1 MSYHWTPGSPQ
12 QLQNAVTA
20 ATTQGGILYLAG
32 RNERVTVVCRGSTV
46 AGAIASGNLVI
57 EEAFYF
63 KPGTGGTEERNEP
76 PWAGPWSLI
85 QTINAVDLTLG
96 ATQVVHITGSIWAL
110 RVRVSVVVA
119 GGGSVDV
126 WAWGN

>member
-1 MSYHWTPGSPQ
+1 MSYDLSPGTPQ

-20 ATTQGGILYLAG
+20 ANAQGGIIYLAG
-32 RNERVTVVCRGSTV
+32 LCERVTVVCRGTTV

-63 KPGTGGTEERNEP
+63 RDKGET
-76 PWAGPWSLI
+76 PWAGPWSVI

-96 ATQVVHITGSIWAL
+96 ATQVVHIMGSVWAL
-110 RVRVSVVVA
+110 RVRCSVIVA

>member
-1 MSYHWTPGSPQ
+1 MSYNLTPSSPQ

-20 ATTQGGILYLAG
+20 AGTQGGIFYPAG
-32 RNERVTVVCRGSTV
+32 LCERVTIVCRGATV
-46 AGAIASGNLVI
+46 AGTIASGNLVI

-63 KPGTGGTEERNEP
+63 KDRETPY
-76 PWAGPWSLI
+76 AGPWSLI

-96 ATQVVHITGSIWAL
+96 ATQVIHIMGSVWAL
-110 RVRVSVVVA
+110 RVRCSVIVA